1 MDRHSLMSESSHPMR
16 RLIPLFVL
24 AVACSSGKSA
34 KYDPGADT
42 AQQQLPPPPPLP
54 RPPPLGPDQSMAKVI
69 GCSDSANPSEQ
80 DAVAFPPMVQG
91 SRAPSA
97 TEVQLGTQQA
107 GVWVAHNLTHACCT
121 KATIYVQR
129 TQEQVNFFE
138 TVEGTPCG
146 EGCMCTSQVQAA
158 LGVPPG
164 RYGVALRLEDGAG
177 STIVKQSSFVVEAY

>member
-1 MDRHSLMSESSHPMR
+1 MDRHPLMSESSRPMR
-16 RLIPLFVL
+16 LLIPLALL
-24 AVACSSGKSA
+24 AVGCSSGKSA
-34 KYDPGADT
+34 KYDPGAET
-42 AQQQLPPPPPLP
+42 AQQQLPPPPPL
-54 RPPPLGPDQSMAKVI
+54 GPDQSMARVI
-69 GCSDSANPSEQ
+69 GCSDSPNPSEQ
-80 DAVAFPPMVQG
+80 DAAAFPPVVPG

-121 KATIYVQR
+121 KAKIYVQR
-129 TQEQVNFFE
+129 TQGQVNFFE

-146 EGCMCTSQVQAA
+146 EGCMCSSQVQAA